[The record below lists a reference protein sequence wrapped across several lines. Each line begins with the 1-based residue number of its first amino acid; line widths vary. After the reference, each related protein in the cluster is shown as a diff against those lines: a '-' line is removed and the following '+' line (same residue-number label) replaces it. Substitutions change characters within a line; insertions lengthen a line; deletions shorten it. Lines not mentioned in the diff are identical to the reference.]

1 MIKIFQKNEL
11 TEKQIQEVLENAEIW
26 SFSIEEL
33 DYLLEEHKN
42 ENFVLI
48 DNRLYEMESE

>member
-11 TEKQIQEVLENAEIW
+11 TEKQIQEILENVEIW
-26 SFSIEEL
+26 SFPIEEL

-42 ENFVLI
+42 ESFVLI

>member
-11 TEKQIQEVLENAEIW
+11 TEKQLQEVLENVEIW